1 MELNYDVGFL
11 CDARHGPDNGSLFEF
26 SFELDVD
33 AMEAAGL
40 GHHAMFSF
48 VVDFA
53 TGHAVRLTS
62 DASAEVVAAAQIY
75 PPYLEDGAG
84 MGTELVATFSEAGGA
99 GDTIYECLSFEYAE
113 PMDKGLL
120 AYQDEIGGAF
130 FGICQRV
137 LDFVKAR

>member
-1 MELNYDVGFL
+1 MELNFDVGFL
-11 CDARHGPDNGSLFEF
+11 CDARHGPDNSSLFEF

-62 DASAEVVAAAQIY
+62 DGSAAVIAAAQIY

-84 MGTELVATFSEAGGA
+84 MGTELVAKFSEAGGA